1 MGLEPRTETHKNIMH
16 LARWSHL
23 CVCRISDMCAG
34 IHTVYVS
41 ALEKVHDSP
50 AAESTI
56 CTYGLVA
63 ALPVRARGH
72 TNPGYT
78 ST

>member
-41 ALEKVHDSP
+41 ALEKVHDSS
-50 AAESTI
+50 ATESTI

-63 ALPVRARGH
+63 TATEGKGTHQPKLH
-72 TNPGYT
+72 LD
-78 ST
+78 